1 MILPGSRYAQAPV
14 AVLQAADGTSRKVIQ
29 VSPQQAPYGFAF
41 VSYQVKQG
49 DTVQSLA
56 AAFLGD
62 PGQWWQIADANPEY
76 PLYDDRSAPQ
86 PGTVIRIPSTG
97 S

>member
-1 MILPGSRYAQAPV
+1 MILPGSRYIQAPV
-14 AVLQAADGTSRKVIQ
+14 ITLTANGRPRRVIQ
-29 VSPQQAPYGFAF
+29 VSPQQSPYSFPY

-49 DTVQSLA
+49 DTAQSLA

-76 PLYDDRSAPQ
+76 PLYDDKSAPQ
-86 PGTVIRIPSTG
+86 PGAIIRIPVIG
-97 S
+97 P

>member
-1 MILPGSRYAQAPV
+1 MLLPGSRYSQAPV
-14 AVLQAADGTSRKVIQ
+14 TTVQVNGKPRKVIEI
-29 VSPQQAPYGFAF
+29 SPQQSPYSFSY

-62 PGQWWQIADANPEY
+62 PAQWWQIADANPEY
-76 PLYDDRSAPQ
+76 PLYDDRSVPQ
-86 PGTVIRIPSTG
+86 PGTIIRIPSTG